1 MRNLFKPL
9 LAVKSKK
16 GYSILTAVMVTL
28 FSAWIVFDATKV
40 KVVLAD
46 DGERQTIKA
55 HMSTVADLLDEA
67 DIQVGEH
74 DYLSH
79 REDTSLTDGM
89 EVQYKSAEEVTLV
102 VDGEEE
108 TFYTTENTVG
118 DFFESIELELSKHDV
133 ISHEENNEIKDKMEI
148 VVDHAFEVDL
158 IDGQDKSSY
167 WTTATTVEEF
177 LKDNDLTLN
186 KLDKVKPKLDKHIN
200 ENTRVTITRIEVEE
214 EEVEERIS
222 YETEK
227 KKDPSLEKGKEE
239 LVQEGKDG
247 LAQVSYKITKENGKE
262 VERKKI
268 KEKEIEK
275 PVNKIVKVGTKEV
288 KQTNANAEP
297 SSSGKVLTM
306 EATGYGADCTGCS
319 GITATG
325 IDIKANP
332 NAKVVS
338 VDPNVI
344 PLGTKIWVEGYGEAV
359 AGDTG
364 GAIKGNRIDVLL
376 PSEAYAAQ
384 NWGRR
389 TVKVKI
395 LD

>member
-247 LAQVSYKITKENGKE
+247 LAQVSYKIKKENGKE

>member
-186 KLDKVKPKLDKHIN
+186 KLDKVKPKLDKNIN